1 MTSTLAALDTRY
13 QLLTTYTATS
23 KRNFYM
29 KDQISTFTLQQGY
42 VPLNPFQIFGFLN
55 DTIDRNLVRQAN
67 NTLVRI
73 ANEFWVFG
81 EVSDGVL
88 AEIKQAKKQRK
99 PIKYFRIENYKDII
113 EILNL
118 EEIVME
124 KNVKTYRHLL

>member
-1 MTSTLAALDTRY
+1 MTSTLAALNTRY

-23 KRNFYM
+23 KRKFYM

-55 DTIDRNLVRQAN
+55 DTVDRNLVRQAN
-67 NTLVRI
+67 NTLIRI

-88 AEIKQAKKQRK
+88 AEIKQAKEQRK
-99 PIKYFRIENYKDII
+99 PIKYFRIENSKDII

-118 EEIVME
+118 EEVVME
-124 KNVKTYRHLL
+124 KNVKTYRNLL

>member
-1 MTSTLAALDTRY
+1 MTSTLAALNTRY
-13 QLLTTYTATS
+13 QLLTAYTATS
-23 KRNFYM
+23 KRKFYM

-55 DTIDRNLVRQAN
+55 DTVDRNLVRQAN
-67 NTLVRI
+67 NTLIRI

-88 AEIKQAKKQRK
+88 AEIKQAKEQRK
-99 PIKYFRIENYKDII
+99 PIKYFRIENSKDII

-118 EEIVME
+118 EEVVME
-124 KNVKTYRHLL
+124 KNVKTYRNLL

>member
-13 QLLTTYTATS
+13 QLLTAYTATS
-23 KRNFYM
+23 KRKFYM

-55 DTIDRNLVRQAN
+55 DTVDRNLVRQAN
-67 NTLVRI
+67 NTLIRI

-88 AEIKQAKKQRK
+88 AEIKQAKEQRK
-99 PIKYFRIENYKDII
+99 PIKYFRIENSKDII

-118 EEIVME
+118 EEVIME
-124 KNVKTYRHLL
+124 